1 MSMET
6 VFFMSR
12 DFTRLSP
19 KQQTPDGIWT
29 RRQYLLDIY
38 LVCFKHIR
46 VMFRDILLENELS
59 HMSDLVHSW
68 ITNISRM
75 DDIFIQLA
83 NLSSSV

>member
-1 MSMET
+1 
-6 VFFMSR
+6 MSR

-29 RRQYLLDIY
+29 RRQYLLDIH
-38 LVCFKHIR
+38 LVCLKHIR
-46 VMFRDILLENELS
+46 VMFRELF
-59 HMSDLVHSW
+59 HIYDLVHSW
-68 ITNISRM
+68 RTNISRM